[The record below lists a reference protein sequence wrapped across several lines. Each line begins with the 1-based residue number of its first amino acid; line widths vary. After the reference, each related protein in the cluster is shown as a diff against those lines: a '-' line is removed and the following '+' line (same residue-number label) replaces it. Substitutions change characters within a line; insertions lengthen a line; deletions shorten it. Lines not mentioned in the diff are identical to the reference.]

1 MRKHRI
7 IVLAFAMI
15 IVVALPA
22 LAAGPRPEVAAVGP
36 IASLW
41 SARWPEVKAFLV
53 NLIPSPF
60 GAFAAGA
67 PAKGIPAPPVTAQC
81 DGTAGMDPN
90 GHCN

>member
-1 MRKHRI
+1 
-7 IVLAFAMI
+7 MI

-67 PAKGIPAPPVTAQC
+67 PAKGHSRAARYGAMPH
-81 DGTAGMDPN
+81 GTAGMDPN